1 MNSPANTATHIAT
14 NTATNATANPTANAA
29 TTVPMLQAENLS
41 VGYGG
46 KPVLM
51 DVSIQLRHNEVLC
64 LIGHNGAGKSTLVRT
79 LFGLVPPQSGR
90 MLVDGAALTSHVPRT
105 LADRGIAMMP
115 EGRGIFPSLT
125 VEEIWSLGLG
135 SAGIPKADRAA
146 RIEWVFTVLPP
157 VKGFYTKR
165 AGLLSGGQQ
174 QMVSIG
180 RALLGQPR
188 CLILDEPSIG
198 LAPKLF
204 QDLMQ
209 PIRALQQERGMS
221 ILLVEQNVREA
232 LKVSDRVVV
241 MKAGRIVREALPG
254 ELKDNA
260 ALMELY

>member
-1 MNSPANTATHIAT
+1 MTPVLEAKGLH
-14 NTATNATANPTANAA
+14 
-29 TTVPMLQAENLS
+29 

-51 DVSIQLRHNEVLC
+51 DVSIALKPGEVLC
-64 LIGHNGAGKSTLVRT
+64 LIGHNGAGKSTLMRT
-79 LFGLVPPQSGR
+79 LFGLIKPSSGR
-90 MLVDGAALTSHVPRT
+90 MEVDGQGLAAHLPSQ
-105 LADRGIAMMP
+105 LADLGIALMP

-125 VEEIWSLGLG
+125 VEEIWRLGL
-135 SAGIPKADRAA
+135 A
-146 RIEWVFTVLPP
+146 RIAKAERAERIDWVLSVLPP

-188 CLILDEPSIG
+188 CLIMDEPSIG

-209 PIRALQQERGMS
+209 PIRALQQARGMS

-241 MKAGRIVREALPG
+241 MKAGRMVREALPA
-254 ELKDNA
+254 ELADNA
-260 ALMELY
+260 ALMDLY